1 MRILL
6 DSNVWL
12 AILTT
17 DGQCRRMWRS
27 ARGQS
32 QIHSSPDI
40 LAEIEEKLRRKFGF
54 SSRHAHL
61 LTHFAR
67 RQTVPVEITGTPP
80 QVCRDAD
87 DDLILAAAIAARCE
101 YLVTGDN
108 DLLVLKQFN
117 DVAIVTPGEFAKLVS
132 GV

>member
-1 MRILL
+1 MRVLL

-17 DGQCRRMWRS
+17 DGQCRRTWRTVRRQ
-27 ARGQS
+27 A
-32 QIHSSPDI
+32 QIHASPDI

-54 SSRHAHL
+54 SPRHAHL
-61 LTHFAR
+61 LTHFVR
-67 RQTVPVEITGTPP
+67 RQTVPVEITGPVP

-87 DDLILAAAIAARCE
+87 DDLILAAAIASRCE

-117 DVAIVTPGEFAKLVS
+117 DVAIVTPAEFGKRVS
-132 GV
+132 

>member
-17 DGQCRRMWRS
+17 DGQCRRMWRT

-32 QIHSSPDI
+32 QIHSSADI

-61 LTHFAR
+61 LTHFVR
-67 RQTVPVEITGTPP
+67 RQTVPVEITCPPP
-80 QVCRDAD
+80 QVCRDTD
-87 DDLILAAAIAARCE
+87 DDLIVAAASAARCE

-117 DVAIVTPGEFAKLVS
+117 DVAIVTPAEFAKRVS
-132 GV
+132 